1 MSNSKKS
8 ENALIP
14 ISTTGIAITVAVS
27 LLAAAL
33 AYGAWYY
40 VDDLIRLLP
49 QSPWR
54 GFVLGFRD
62 ILSVIALFA
71 VLTFAESVVSRIA
84 RVLEKRGHSQANEA

>member
-1 MSNSKKS
+1 MTS
-8 ENALIP
+8 
-14 ISTTGIAITVAVS
+14 AITSIIVTMAVS

-40 VDDLIRLLP
+40 VDDAIRLLP

-62 ILSVIALFA
+62 VLSVIALFI
-71 VLTFAESVVSRIA
+71 VLTFAESIVSRIA
-84 RVLEKRGHSQANEA
+84 RAFEKRGLQARDETPN

>member
-1 MSNSKKS
+1 MPT
-8 ENALIP
+8 A
-14 ISTTGIAITVAVS
+14 TTGIAVTAAVS

-54 GFVLGFRD
+54 GFILGFRD
-62 ILSVIALFA
+62 VLSIIALFV
-71 VLTFAESVVSRIA
+71 VLTLAESITSRIA
-84 RVLEKRGHSQANEA
+84 RAFEKRGLSQTDET